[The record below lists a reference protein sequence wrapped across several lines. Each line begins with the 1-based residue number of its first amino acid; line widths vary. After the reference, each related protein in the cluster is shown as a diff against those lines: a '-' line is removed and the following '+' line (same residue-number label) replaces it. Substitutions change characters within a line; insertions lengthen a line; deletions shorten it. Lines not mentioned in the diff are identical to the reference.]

1 MKGCFFTVS
10 EKLLASKVTTNSA
23 FSQRTLQI
31 DNNKKKKKKIP
42 QIEALETIANLSLS
56 LSLTLDGMSDES
68 ISRKQGNGVD
78 REISGIPRSA
88 VMIWIHVGFHT
99 GLLDLELSNGWLKL
113 IFFFLRI
120 CVRFFFFLRNNIF
133 LVPHF

>member
-31 DNNKKKKKKIP
+31 DNNKKKKKKKKP

-56 LSLTLDGMSDES
+56 LSRTLDGMSDES
-68 ISRKQGNGVD
+68 TSRKQGNGVD

-88 VMIWIHVGFHT
+88 VLIWIHVGFHR

-113 IFFFLRI
+113 KFFFPSYLSKIFFF
-120 CVRFFFFLRNNIF
+120 FF
-133 LVPHF
+133 